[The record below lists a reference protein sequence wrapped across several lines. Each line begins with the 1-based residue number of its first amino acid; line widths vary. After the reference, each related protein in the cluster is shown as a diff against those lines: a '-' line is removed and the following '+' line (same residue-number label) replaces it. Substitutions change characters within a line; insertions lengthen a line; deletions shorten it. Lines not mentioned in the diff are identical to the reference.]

1 MTWIATWAA
10 TPSAIAAL
18 IGASDLDAANNN
30 LRRIGCI
37 ALLLLVGC
45 TFYLDIFHGMRL
57 GQDQV
62 AFHPIYRLRQ
72 SLAVAISRL
81 HDPSPGGYLAYKSVV
96 NVLNENGFALFDSE
110 PGLRLDAAGWE
121 TLLTDGPQ
129 LNRIIRQ
136 AIDGPIDAS
145 LPPEIIQANELG
157 YADYIYFS
165 FRLFG
170 DKVSSLYY
178 FFYLIVA
185 ATCLIYILQF
195 RKSPLLLFLLVIFL
209 AELYFLEDYA
219 NSYGLQQQ
227 TVANSRLFS
236 GLSLVPAL
244 HVLFVLWQRQPPRAF
259 TVAGVSLQS
268 LIFAFLLSC
277 RTEVA
282 WQIAMVAAAAC
293 GLGVVLLR
301 PLRGQ
306 KPGHPIGRLA
316 PLWPAVVLLVVTAA
330 YATIVF
336 LKVDQRYATEPKGH
350 IIWHE
355 ILLGIFNS
363 SPELRREYA
372 GTDNVND
379 QEVYLAV
386 IRDLNARN
394 DASSPIVRKLGNG
407 ELTIDLMAG
416 WSEYEKLVRSL
427 TLRIVLHHPAVL
439 VETLPAKVKHQLF
452 WYNNP
457 VTHSMAW
464 ANIRTP
470 AIIIAAGAL
479 ICMAAGGLTIGLAD
493 LRSAAIIVAVLFL
506 FASVT
511 PWIDPGPL
519 SIGSLFCYLGIIAIA
534 IPWLAVLLIRGLVG
548 LRSKPE
554 GVSLGVK
561 SVQ

>member
-1 MTWIATWAA
+1 VTWIATWAA

>member
-1 MTWIATWAA
+1 M
-10 TPSAIAAL
+10 
-18 IGASDLDAANNN
+18 GAVLGAVNDN

-37 ALLLLVGC
+37 GLLLLIGC
-45 TFYLDIFHGMRL
+45 TFYLDIIHGMRL

-81 HDPSPGGYLAYKSVV
+81 HHPSPGGYLAYKSVV

-110 PGLRLDAAGWE
+110 PGLRLDPPGWE
-121 TLLTDGPQ
+121 ALLTDGPR
-129 LNRIIRQ
+129 LNRIIQQ
-136 AIDGPIDAS
+136 AIEAPVDTS

-185 ATCLIYILQF
+185 ATCLLYALQF
-195 RKSPLLLFLLVIFL
+195 RKSPFLLFLLVIFL

-219 NSYGLQQQ
+219 NSYGTQLK
-227 TVANSRLFS
+227 TVTNSRLFS

-277 RTEVA
+277 RTEAA
-282 WQIAMVAAAAC
+282 WQIAMVAAVAC
-293 GLGVVLLR
+293 GIGVPLLR
-301 PLRGQ
+301 PLRSQ
-306 KPGHPIGRLA
+306 KPRHPISRLG
-316 PLWPAVVLLVVTAA
+316 PPWPAVVLLVVAA
-330 YATIVF
+330 TYATIVSM
-336 LKVDQRYATEPKGH
+336 KVDQRYSTEPQGH

-355 ILLGIFNS
+355 ILLGIFGA

-372 GTDNVND
+372 GTDNADD
-379 QEVYLAV
+379 QEVYLAI

-394 DASSPIVRKLGNG
+394 DASSPIARKLDNG
-407 ELTIDLMAG
+407 KLTIDLMAG
-416 WSEYEKLVRSL
+416 WGEYEKLVRSL
-427 TLRIVLHHPAVL
+427 TLRIILRHPAVL
-439 VETLPAKVKHQLF
+439 VEALPAKVQQQLR

-457 VTHSMAW
+457 VRHSMAW
-464 ANIRTP
+464 ANMRTP
-470 AIIIAAGAL
+470 IIIIAVGAL
-479 ICMAAGGLTIGLAD
+479 ICMVAGGFTIGLAD
-493 LRSAAIIVAVLFL
+493 LRSAAIIVVALLL

-511 PWIDPGPL
+511 PWIEPSAL
-519 SIGSLFCYLGIIAIA
+519 SIGSLFCYLGIIAVV
-534 IPWLAVLLIRGLVG
+534 IPGLAVLLIGGLVN
-548 LRSKPE
+548 LRSKPQ
-554 GVSLGVK
+554 GISLGVK

>member
-1 MTWIATWAA
+1 M
-10 TPSAIAAL
+10 
-18 IGASDLDAANNN
+18 GAANNN

-37 ALLLLVGC
+37 GLLLLIGC
-45 TFYLDIFHGMRL
+45 TFFLDIFHGRRL

-96 NVLNENGFALFDSE
+96 NVLNENGFALLDGE
-110 PGLRLDAAGWE
+110 PGLRLDGAGWE
-121 TLLTDGPQ
+121 TLLTDGPR
-129 LNRIIRQ
+129 LNRIIQQ
-136 AIDGPIDAS
+136 AVDGPVDTS

-170 DKVSSLYY
+170 DKISSLYY

-195 RKSPLLLFLLVIFL
+195 GKSPFLLFLLVIFL
-209 AELYFLEDYA
+209 AELHFLEDYA

-244 HVLFVLWQRQPPRAF
+244 HVLFVLWQRQPPRVL
-259 TVAGVSLQS
+259 TVTGVCLQS

-277 RTEVA
+277 RTEAA
-282 WQIAMVAAAAC
+282 WQIAMVAAVAC
-293 GLGVVLLR
+293 GIGVLLLR

-306 KPGHPIGRLA
+306 KRHPISRLG

-330 YATIVF
+330 YATIVSM
-336 LKVDQRYATEPKGH
+336 KVDQRYSTEPQGH

-355 ILLGIFNS
+355 ILLGLFIA

-372 GTDNVND
+372 GTDNATD
-379 QEVYLAV
+379 QAVYLAV

-407 ELTIDLMAG
+407 ELTIDLLAG
-416 WSEYEKLVRSL
+416 WSEYERLVRSL
-427 TLRIVLHHPAVL
+427 TLRIVLHHPLAL

-457 VTHSMAW
+457 VKHSMTW
-464 ANIRTP
+464 ANMRTP
-470 AIIIAAGAL
+470 AIIIAVGAL

-493 LRSAAIIVAVLFL
+493 LRSAAIIVAVLVL
-506 FASVT
+506 FASAT
-511 PWIDPGPL
+511 PWIEPSPL
-519 SIGSLFCYLGIIAIA
+519 SIGSLFCYLGIVAVA
-534 IPWLAVLLIRGLVG
+534 IPWLAVLLIRRLVG